1 MARETTITIAQV
13 SAVALKLQA
22 QGVKPTSRAVL
33 AEIGYGSMGTILK
46 LLQQWQSNQSN
57 KSKVIENSIDPAI
70 ASAINNTLATRVQD
84 AIAEVTIKLANLQIE
99 TDNLILENEHQFDV
113 IESQLIEQSEL
124 QAQNATMAGRIQ
136 QIEIE
141 ANKTI
146 AELSTERQ
154 TSEALRIALA
164 KAELRLEVIPKIEL
178 EIIKLRTEV
187 DALKI
192 QAASSH
198 ESEAVALA
206 KMEDAQQAAQGARD
220 NAMKSVDATEAIRDK
235 YEQLLAVALD
245 KERANAKLLEG
256 EHLKYQSQQLAQESA
271 LESAMRDTKDS
282 DNKLKETQTVN
293 LQLNKKIAR
302 LITQQNQMKITS
314 EDPGILSFNK
324 NDTSQFDELEEI
336 GVF

>member
-1 MARETTITIAQV
+1 MARETTITIEQV

-46 LLQQWQSNQSN
+46 LLQQWQDNPANQSHIVD
-57 KSKVIENSIDPAI
+57 STLDPSIVK
-70 ASAINNTLATRVQD
+70 AINNMTATKLQE
-84 AIAEVTIKLANLQIE
+84 ATAEITIKLADMQIE

-178 EIIKLRTEV
+178 EITKLRTEV

-192 QAASSH
+192 QAATSH

-206 KMEDAQQAAQGARD
+206 KMEAAQQAAQESRD

-293 LQLNKKIAR
+293 LQLNKKIAK
-302 LITQQNQMKITS
+302 LITQQNQMKVTS
-314 EDPGILSFNK
+314 EDPGILSFNQ
-324 NDTSQFDELEEI
+324 NDTSQFDELEEL

>member
-1 MARETTITIAQV
+1 MARETTITIEQV

-22 QGVKPTSRAVL
+22 QGVKPTSRAVH
-33 AEIGYGSMGTILK
+33 AQIGYGSMGTILK

-57 KSKVIENSIDPAI
+57 QSKVIENSIDPAI

-84 AIAEVTIKLANLQIE
+84 ATAEVTIKLANLQIE
-99 TDNLILENEHQFDV
+99 TDNLIRENERQFDV

-146 AELSTERQ
+146 AELSAERQ

-178 EIIKLRTEV
+178 EITKLRTEV

-192 QAASSH
+192 QAATSH

-206 KMEDAQQAAQGARD
+206 KMEAAQQAAQESRD

-293 LQLNKKIAR
+293 LQLNKKIAM

-314 EDPGILSFNK
+314 EDPEVLSFNQ
-324 NDTSQFDELEEI
+324 NDTSQFDELEELV
-336 GVF
+336 VF

>member
-1 MARETTITIAQV
+1 
-13 SAVALKLQA
+13 
-22 QGVKPTSRAVL
+22 
-33 AEIGYGSMGTILK
+33 MGTILK

-57 KSKVIENSIDPAI
+57 QSKVIENSIDPAI

-84 AIAEVTIKLANLQIE
+84 ATAEVTIKLANLQIE
-99 TDNLILENEHQFDV
+99 TDNLIRENERQFDV

-146 AELSTERQ
+146 AELSAERQ

-178 EIIKLRTEV
+178 EITKLRTEV

-192 QAASSH
+192 QAATSH

-206 KMEDAQQAAQGARD
+206 KMEAAQQAAQESRD

-282 DNKLKETQTVN
+282 DSKLKETQTVN
-293 LQLNKKIAR
+293 LQLNKKIAM

-314 EDPGILSFNK
+314 EDPEVLSFNQ
-324 NDTSQFDELEEI
+324 NDTSQFDELEELV
-336 GVF
+336 VF